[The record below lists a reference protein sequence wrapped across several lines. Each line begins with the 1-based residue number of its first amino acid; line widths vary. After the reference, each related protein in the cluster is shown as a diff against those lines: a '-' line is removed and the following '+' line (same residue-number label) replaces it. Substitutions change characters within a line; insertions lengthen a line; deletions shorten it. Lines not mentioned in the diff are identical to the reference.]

1 MLLFYCVCWI
11 FPTKIL
17 SDDGHDSND
26 QMISAYTT
34 NHSPSLKKTTLS
46 LTRSLFDKKER
57 RERERERVEKDDT
70 MTTSSARDSLAKV
83 VLFTLVSKVPSREH
97 QSFVT

>member
-1 MLLFYCVCWI
+1 MCWI

-26 QMISAYTT
+26 QISAYTT

-57 RERERERVEKDDT
+57 RERERERERERVEKDDT